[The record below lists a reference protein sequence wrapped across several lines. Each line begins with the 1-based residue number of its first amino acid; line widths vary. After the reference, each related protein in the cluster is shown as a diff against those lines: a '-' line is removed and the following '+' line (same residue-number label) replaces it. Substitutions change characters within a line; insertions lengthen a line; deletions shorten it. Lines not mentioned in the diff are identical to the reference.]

1 MVSVYLDKISHKWRL
16 GYSYKNK
23 KKSKKKWF
31 YLSKKEFPELYYE
44 EYYLNKWEF
53 IRKVKK
59 KYIKLYISKLD
70 WDKIFKKLEKSNIKL
85 DINKSGLFGEVHR
98 LKWDIR
104 DIKDS
109 INKLKEK
116 YPKRKNRDYYNLL
129 RKEVNSIKI

>member
-1 MVSVYLDKISHKWRL
+1 MVSIQFDKKSRKWRL
-16 GYSYKNK
+16 GYSYRNK
-23 KKSKKKWF
+23 KKSKKRWF
-31 YLSKKEFPELYYE
+31 YLSQKEFPELYYKGE
-44 EYYLNKWEF
+44 DLNKLEF
-53 IRKVKK
+53 IRKVKN

-70 WDKIFKKLEKSNIKL
+70 WDKIFKKLEKSNLKL
-85 DINKSGLFGEVHR
+85 GIDKSGLFGKVHR

-129 RKEVNSIKI
+129 RKEINSIKV